1 MKDNYLSAQ
10 HHRFARRM
18 VKPKAAVASSHSLA
32 VVVYHVLKPIL
43 AHKEPYQDLGPTYL
57 DTLKGERT
65 KQQAVKRLEA
75 LGSNVNLVP
84 MEVSV
89 K

>member
-32 VVVYHVLKPIL
+32 VVVYHVLKK
-43 AHKEPYQDLGPTYL
+43 KEPYQDLGPTYL
-57 DTLKGERT
+57 DTLNGERA
-65 KQQAVKRLEA
+65 KQQAVKRLQA
-75 LGSNVNLVP
+75 LGYDVNLVP

>member
-1 MKDNYLSAQ
+1 
-10 HHRFARRM
+10 
-18 VKPKAAVASSHSLA
+18 
-32 VVVYHVLKPIL
+32 VVYHVLKK
-43 AHKEPYQDLGPTYL
+43 KEPYQDLGPTYL